1 MGVRAAISSELMNLL
16 RPFPIMDAS
25 NVDCASGRGKGKDMS
40 ERRTGLTTSGT
51 AIAGLVIG
59 ILAAVSSWIPIINNL
74 SFVLAVIGLVL
85 AVVGLVA
92 TMRGKKAGKGLAVA
106 ALVINL
112 VAAGMVLATQSA
124 VSAAIDEATS
134 APEVSSLSSSGGASE
149 DQAGPSDD
157 AAGTQ
162 DEAQPATDLEPGAS
176 VELANG
182 LSVSVDSVEAGLAN
196 YDGSEVVAVRVT
208 YVNNGSEQTSYNTY
222 DWKGEDANG
231 AQEYAAYYSEA
242 EDDLG
247 SGTLAAGGTKSGTIY
262 FEGGTVKAL
271 YFGNMLSD
279 EPSASWTIG

>member
-1 MGVRAAISSELMNLL
+1 MNEQ
-16 RPFPIMDAS
+16 R
-25 NVDCASGRGKGKDMS
+25 V
-40 ERRTGLTTSGT
+40 GLPTSGT

-59 ILAAVSSWIPIINNL
+59 IVAVVSSWMPIINNF
-74 SFVLAVIGLVL
+74 SFVLAVVGLVL
-85 AVVGLVA
+85 AVVGLVG

-106 ALVINL
+106 ALIVNL

-124 VSAAIDEATS
+124 MSSVIDEATS
-134 APEVSSLSSSGGASE
+134 SPAVSSVSSGGDAAE
-149 DQAGPSDD
+149 VQGESDD
-157 AAGTQ
+157 SSAV
-162 DEAQPATDLEPGAS
+162 EVEEQPAADLAPGSS
-176 VELANG
+176 VELASG
-182 LSVSVDSVEAGLAN
+182 LSVSVDSVETGLVN

-208 YVNNGSEQTSYNTY
+208 YANNGSDQASYNTY

-231 AQEYAAYYSEA
+231 AQEYTTYFSEA
-242 EDDLG
+242 EDELG